1 MTNSARPSPA
11 SPASASPARPANVAV
26 IIPAF
31 NSGSYL
37 DLALASVAG
46 QTVMPGAVL
55 VADDCSTDDTAD
67 RARRWQDRLPLEVV
81 RLDRNRGPG
90 LARHRAIQ
98 ANSAGLLAMLDADDF
113 FLPDHL
119 ETMIAVYAAHPGL
132 VSAQELAWSPAVG
145 LAGPTGTRRFP
156 RPSSQLTA
164 LLRHNFVNF
173 GFFSRELY
181 EQVGGF
187 RDKFCEDW
195 DLWIRMVRAGATV
208 TMASHPTAVHRLR
221 SDSRSFDAAR
231 TAERGIGV
239 LTAELAAAGS
249 AAEAAAA
256 RSGLR
261 ALRGKLS
268 FYRAT
273 QLAAQGRLRQARR
286 TALSGLPAGSPRTAA
301 ALLALLVAP
310 GTAARLE
317 RATRAYRSPEGKHIS
332 SQPASPEAAQPTSPG
347 DAGTAGPG

>member
-1 MTNSARPSPA
+1 MPNSARRSPA
-11 SPASASPARPANVAV
+11 SLADSLAVSPADVAV

-31 NSGSYL
+31 NSGGYL
-37 DLALASVAG
+37 DVALASVVG
-46 QTVMPGAVL
+46 QTVMPGAVV

-67 RARRWQDRLPLEVV
+67 RARRWQDRLPLEIV
-81 RLDRNRGPG
+81 RLDQNSGPG
-90 LARHRAIQ
+90 IARHRAIQ
-98 ANSAGLLAMLDADDF
+98 ASSTALLAMLDADDF

-132 VSAQELAWSPAVG
+132 ISAQELAWSPAVG
-145 LAGPTGTRRFP
+145 LYGPTGTRRFP
-156 RPSSQLTA
+156 RPSGQLTA

-181 EQVGGF
+181 EQAGGF
-187 RDKFCEDW
+187 RDQFCEDW

-208 TMASHPTAVHRLR
+208 AMASHPTAIHRLR

-231 TAERGIGV
+231 TAERGIEA
-239 LTAELAAAGS
+239 LTAELEAASS
-249 AAEAAAA
+249 AKEAAAV

-268 FYRAT
+268 FYRAS
-273 QLAAQGRLRQARR
+273 QLAAQGRRRQARR
-286 TALSGLPAGSPRTAA
+286 TAFSGLPAGSPRTAA
-301 ALLALLVAP
+301 GLLALLVAP

-332 SQPASPEAAQPTSPG
+332 SQAPSSVVTQPGSPDEAGIASPG
-347 DAGTAGPG
+347 